1 MEFQFQFLH
10 VDVSQTL
17 TEYAEDHFRKVGKP
31 LVNES
36 HWHVTFKSGRYDCKV
51 TVAVNSSWGHFQ
63 AEAIGESFYHAVDAC
78 AEKLGRQL
86 SKEKQ
91 KLQRHRKHDRTKH
104 ARLNRLNAALE
115 YDNSPFPYK
124 KSV

>member
-10 VDVSQTL
+10 VDVSESL
-17 TEYAEDHFRKVGKP
+17 TQYAEDHFRKVGKP
-31 LVNES
+31 IKGEN
-36 HWHVTFKSGRYDCKV
+36 HWHVTFKQGRWDCHVQV
-51 TVAVNSSWGHFQ
+51 TVQSSWGRYSAEGTGENFYQ
-63 AEAIGESFYHAVDAC
+63 ATDDA
-78 AEKLGRQL
+78 AEKIGKQL
-86 SKEKQ
+86 SKEKE
-91 KLQRHRKHDRTKH
+91 KLQHHRKHDRTKH